1 MVDSYSDEVAEN
13 QGRLFELACDSK
25 YNMEDFVYRFMGSK
39 LRDELDRRN
48 PIKCNMF
55 FDEMLEEL
63 LKSESFKVESQLL
76 NPEICCWIGEFYSIL
91 RDTLCIRSKYLIKLL
106 PFPKMYSM
114 ARTLHDLD
122 MDLAIERVATNI
134 APVVCFHN
142 PGEPMDFL
150 SNWFY
155 SNFTINGVTFNSV
168 EQYMMYSKATQ
179 FKDFDTAQKIMRSR
193 DFRYIKQLGREVKN
207 YDDFTWEAF
216 RFYIVL
222 NGVRAKFY
230 QNANLAAKLVSTGD
244 TLLAECAVRDKIWGI
259 GLSMTD
265 PKRLNPA
272 KWRGENNL
280 GKILMIVR
288 GELLER

>member
-1 MVDSYSDEVAEN
+1 
-13 QGRLFELACDSK
+13 
-25 YNMEDFVYRFMGSK
+25 
-39 LRDELDRRN
+39 
-48 PIKCNMF
+48 
-55 FDEMLEEL
+55 
-63 LKSESFKVESQLL
+63 
-76 NPEICCWIGEFYSIL
+76 
-91 RDTLCIRSKYLIKLL
+91 
-106 PFPKMYSM
+106 
-114 ARTLHDLD
+114 
-122 MDLAIERVATNI
+122 
-134 APVVCFHN
+134 
-142 PGEPMDFL
+142 
-150 SNWFY
+150 
-155 SNFTINGVTFNSV
+155 
-168 EQYMMYSKATQ
+168 MMYSKATQ
-179 FKDFDTAQKIMRSR
+179 FKDFDTAQKILNSR
-193 DFRYIKQLGREVKN
+193 DFRYIKQLGREVKD

-272 KWRGENNL
+272 KWRGKNNL